1 MISGLMGRK
10 IGMTHYFGGEGR
22 LVPVTVLEV
31 GPCIITQLK
40 TETTDGYEAVQLGF
54 GHAKQVS
61 RPARGHLKDSGD
73 LRHLREVKATDV
85 SSHQRGERLDV
96 SEFRPGELVDVI
108 ATSKGRGFQGVVKRY
123 GFAGGPKT
131 HGQGDR
137 HRAPGSI
144 GAGTYPGRVWK
155 GKTMPGRMGGDRVTV
170 RNLRVERVDLERNL
184 LLVRGA
190 VPGARKGLLMVRHVE
205 LDESK
210 LPPRAEAGPAIDAAP
225 VQEAL
230 VEDQVAP
237 EAESTEPSGVE
248 APAPAVDEAPAAADD
263 ADDTDDQPVAEAE
276 STEPSDAGETA
287 GDGDGVEDKS

>member
-1 MISGLMGRK
+1 MISGLLGRK

-22 LVPVTVLEV
+22 LVPVTVLEI
-31 GPCIITQLK
+31 GPCVITQLK
-40 TETTDGYEAVQLGF
+40 TAPTDGYEAVQLGF
-54 GHAKQVS
+54 GQAKHVN
-61 RPARGHLKDSGD
+61 RPSRGHLKDAGD
-73 LRHLREVKATDV
+73 LRHLREFTATDV
-85 SSHQRGERLDV
+85 SAHQRGDRLDV
-96 SEFRPGELVDVI
+96 TEFRPGELVDVI

-144 GAGTYPGRVWK
+144 GAGTFPGRVWK

-190 VPGARKGLLMVRHVE
+190 VPGATKGLLMVRHAE

-210 LPPRAEAGPAIDAAP
+210 LPPRVEPEAMVDEAP
-225 VQEAL
+225 VQEAPL
-230 VEDQVAP
+230 EEQAP
-237 EAESTEPSGVE
+237 EAEAIIEEAATAVADQPTAGAEP
-248 APAPAVDEAPAAADD
+248 DEPDAGPAASEKDR
-263 ADDTDDQPVAEAE
+263 
-276 STEPSDAGETA
+276 S
-287 GDGDGVEDKS
+287 